1 MCLRYGWI
9 LERLRTDMYVHVE
22 SSLDPIRERAP
33 LLLARF
39 EIVFVTILPST
50 QQTKVGHKRFSKKE
64 GPGYNFEV
72 TEAEWPLN
80 ECCHMARMGRQLLQ
94 LLASVLSSHVR

>member
-33 LLLARF
+33 PSVGPVRNSLCYYFTIYPANESRSQEIFKKKKAQVTTLKLLRLN
-39 EIVFVTILPST
+39 
-50 QQTKVGHKRFSKKE
+50 GH
-64 GPGYNFEV
+64 
-72 TEAEWPLN
+72 
-80 ECCHMARMGRQLLQ
+80 
-94 LLASVLSSHVR
+94 